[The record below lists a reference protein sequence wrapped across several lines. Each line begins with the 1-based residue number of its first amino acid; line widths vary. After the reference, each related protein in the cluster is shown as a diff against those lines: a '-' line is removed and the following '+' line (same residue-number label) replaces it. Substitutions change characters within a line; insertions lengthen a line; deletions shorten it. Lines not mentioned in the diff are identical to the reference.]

1 MTTDVLKNQQTKIS
15 KVEFSDSDEDDKK
28 SDTKM
33 EKEFNDESSMPRGE
47 SIAFGASENPLGEIT
62 QSQIQGFENDEE
74 EFMNTVKTGKN

>member
-33 EKEFNDESSMPRGE
+33 EKEINDVSSMPRGE
-47 SIAFGASENPLGEIT
+47 SIAFGVSENPLGEIT
-62 QSQIQGFENDEE
+62 QSQI
-74 EFMNTVKTGKN
+74 